1 MNVQQW
7 INEYEKDKKNML
19 VRVLIGNKCGTPSLS
34 PSLSSTLSSLSPHA
48 PLTSSFL
55 HPHHPS
61 YIFFFFFFIDT
72 THRQVSVAE
81 AEAFAATR
89 DMKYFETRYSF
100 HSLSPL
106 LLLFPHTP
114 FTLFSPLSHSP
125 STLPNSLLVFHT
137 LIFVLFSLFL
147 SFYFFIFL
155 FFYFFIFLFFYFIFL
170 FSATANIGIDE
181 PFEYL

>member
-89 DMKYFETRYSF
+89 DMKYFETRYAF
-100 HSLSPL
+100 HSISLLFFFFSLIPL
-106 LLLFPHTP
+106 LLCFLLSPTLPLLSLTP
-114 FTLFSPLSHSP
+114 FLSSIH
-125 STLPNSLLVFHT
+125 
-137 LIFVLFSLFL
+137 
-147 SFYFFIFL
+147 
-155 FFYFFIFLFFYFIFL
+155 
-170 FSATANIGIDE
+170 
-181 PFEYL
+181 